1 LDHSITAH
9 FRAWIATSAE
19 TWLRQRLAQGQHDG
33 GVAVAVLAV
42 ACDTVG
48 WLLREVSLHHR
59 AAALLQETT
68 GKEKNQPRKR
78 QNHMELLEKPGFP
91 TESYLYDYLCANAG
105 FSLLMSMYWREPH
118 LCLVCKTSPTFRHAT

>member
-59 AAALLQETT
+59 AAALLQETA
-68 GKEKNQPRKR
+68 GKEK
-78 QNHMELLEKPGFP
+78 
-91 TESYLYDYLCANAG
+91 
-105 FSLLMSMYWREPH
+105 
-118 LCLVCKTSPTFRHAT
+118 KTSPEKDKTTWNSWKSQGSPRKVIYMII